1 MDSKKCSIMDSKRK
15 IKGQLLYNLLVN
27 SPYRDYI
34 IGMDQKIKI
43 DGVTYWHPRLSNISK
58 KAKIGE
64 GTVIHAGVH
73 IHDEVIIGKRCQIQ
87 AGVMLFNG
95 ATLEDDVFMGPDSK
109 IANDAK
115 LEDRDVWTA
124 VPTLVKRGA
133 KIGMGALINAGLTIG
148 EYSKVGMGAVVL
160 QNIPDRETWV
170 GVPARKVG

>member
-1 MDSKKCSIMDSKRK
+1 MDS
-15 IKGQLLYNLLVN
+15 
-27 SPYRDYI
+27 
-34 IGMDQKIKI
+34 KIKI
-43 DGVTYWHPRLSNISK
+43 DGVIYWHPRLSNISK

-95 ATLEDDVFMGPDSK
+95 ATLEDDVFMGPGSK

-115 LEDRDVWTA
+115 LQDRNVWTA

-148 EYSKVGMGAVVL
+148 ERAKIGMGSVILGDV
-160 QNIPDRETWV
+160 PPGEVWV
-170 GVPARKVG
+170 GNPGHKIK